1 MKLITKM
8 VSVGA
13 LMVSVVAALVLLGVS
28 SMSSVGDDI
37 DVIVKQDTPFLS
49 DIHYLSKTQLEQF
62 VWLERAMLASMQG
75 NKQNFSKASHD
86 FSEKSQLMKNQYKKI
101 LSLADTIVANSKD
114 KQAATQASSLKKQL
128 EAIQS
133 DYILFSDNTD
143 ALFETMQKGDN
154 SGDHMMHM
162 ALVEKQIETMIQKL
176 QSLNAVVESKVAAT
190 AKYAL
195 HRNSVS
201 TNTMIVT
208 SLFAFIIALVSGFFI
223 VRSIKKQL
231 GDDPSEL
238 AEIAE
243 ALSAGDLD
251 VERNSSAEGVYGA
264 LNVMVDKLIDIIS
277 GIKFSANEV
286 AVAADQVS
294 QGNANLSQRT
304 QEQASSLEEV
314 ASSMEEMTSTVRHNA
329 DNASSA
335 NQLAMA
341 AREQAS
347 AGGAVVSEA
356 ISAMDEIGASSK
368 KIADIT
374 GVINDIAFQTNLLA
388 LNAAVEAARAGEQG
402 RGFAVVASEVRS
414 LASRSATA
422 AKEIKVLI
430 DESLQKVDDGAK
442 LVNQSGSALEVIVA
456 SVKKVSDIVAEIASA
471 SNEQSV
477 GINEVNRALTQM
489 DAMTQQ
495 NAALVEEASAASEAM
510 GAQAEELNKLVEF
523 FMISTTRIPETKVVK
538 RIPFSQE
545 VKPSTGIEKPV
556 QKSEPLP
563 QSGKQE
569 QKAQSDDEWEDF

>member
-13 LMVSVVAALVLLGVS
+13 LMLSIVAALVLLGVS
-28 SMSSVGDDI
+28 SMSSIGDNVDSIVRQDI
-37 DVIVKQDTPFLS
+37 PFLS
-49 DIHYLSKTQLEQF
+49 SIHNLSKTQLEQF
-62 VWLERAMLASMQG
+62 VWLERAMLASRLG
-75 NKQNFSKASHD
+75 NKKNLDSAEHD
-86 FSEKSQLMKNQYKKI
+86 FDKLSKSMNDQYDKS
-101 LSLADTIVANSKD
+101 LSLIGDIAKDAKD
-114 KQAATQASSLKKQL
+114 KQAAEQASDIRKQL
-128 EAIQS
+128 TVIKADYSLFTQS
-133 DYILFSDNTD
+133 ANTVFVSMRKGSSSDTILRMS
-143 ALFETMQKGDN
+143 
-154 SGDHMMHM
+154 
-162 ALVEKQIETMIQKL
+162 LVEKHIEMMTQKL
-176 QSLNAVVESKVAAT
+176 QSINANVESKVTAA
-190 AKYAL
+190 AKDTLYY
-195 HRNSVS
+195 NSVS

-208 SLFAFIIALVSGFFI
+208 SLFAFVVALLSGFFI

-231 GDDPSEL
+231 GDDPSVL

-251 VERNSSAEGVYGA
+251 VERNTSAVGVYGA

-286 AVAADQVS
+286 AIAAGQVS
-294 QGNANLSQRT
+294 QGNTNLSQRT
-304 QEQASSLEEV
+304 QEQASSLEEI
-314 ASSMEEMTSTVRHNA
+314 ASSMEEMTSTVKHNA

-341 AREQAS
+341 AREQAG

-356 ISAMDEIGASSK
+356 ISAMDEIAASSK

-374 GVINDIAFQTNLLA
+374 SVINDIAFQTNLLA

-422 AKEIKVLI
+422 AKEIKGLI

-442 LVNQSGSALEVIVA
+442 LVNQSGGALDEIVL

-471 SNEQSV
+471 SKEQSV

-489 DAMTQQ
+489 DEMTQQ

-510 GAQAEELNKLVEF
+510 GAQAEDLNKLVEF
-523 FMISTTRIPETKVVK
+523 FMISTAQVPAARAIK
-538 RIPFSQE
+538 RIPFSQGSSA
-545 VKPSTGIEKPV
+545 PADTGN
-556 QKSEPLP
+556 SEPTFRP
-563 QSGKQE
+563 ASKQT
-569 QKAQSDDEWEDF
+569 QASQNDDEWEDF